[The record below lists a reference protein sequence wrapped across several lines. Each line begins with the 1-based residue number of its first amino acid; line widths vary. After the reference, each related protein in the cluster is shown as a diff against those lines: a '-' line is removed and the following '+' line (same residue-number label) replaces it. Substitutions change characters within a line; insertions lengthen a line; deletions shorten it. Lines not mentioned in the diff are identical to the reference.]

1 MPLFNTVCGGEKTGD
16 DKWIGEYSKKV
27 TVQYN
32 YSSIF
37 ERSNSDYTILNH
49 IIDSKKISGNESDVV
64 AFVARRTKPY
74 PSGYTYR
81 CLIVEEKFK
90 NVTSYTFPEHTNGYE
105 WYLDTIFCT
114 PYDSTGVPTDSASY
128 LICDNHNS
136 SRSKFGFGDS
146 YRYYGMYSVD
156 IYYK

>member
-37 ERSNSDYTILNH
+37 ERSNSDSTILNH
-49 IIDSKKISGNESDVV
+49 IINSKKISGNESDVV

-81 CLIVEEKFK
+81 DLIVEEKFK

-114 PYDSTGVPTDSASY
+114 PYDSTGVPTDYAAY

-136 SRSKFGFGDS
+136 SRNKFGFADN

>member
-1 MPLFNTVCGGEKTGD
+1 M
-16 DKWIGEYSKKV
+16 
-27 TVQYN
+27 
-32 YSSIF
+32 
-37 ERSNSDYTILNH
+37 
-49 IIDSKKISGNESDVV
+49 V

-81 CLIVEEKFK
+81 QLIVEEKFK

-114 PYDSTGVPTDSASY
+114 PYNSTGVPTEYAAY
-128 LICDNHNS
+128 LICDSHGS
-136 SRSKFGFGDS
+136 SIGMFGFEDN
-146 YRYYGMYSVD
+146 YRYYGKYSID

>member
-27 TVQYN
+27 TVQDN

-37 ERSNSDYTILNH
+37 ERSGNSYTILNH
-49 IIDSKKISGNESDVV
+49 IIDNKKISGNESDVV

-74 PSGYTYR
+74 PSGRKYEQ
-81 CLIVEEKFK
+81 LIVEEKFK
-90 NVTSYTFPEHTNGYE
+90 NITSYTFPEHTTGYE

-114 PYDSTGVPTDSASY
+114 PDNSIGVPTEYAAY
-128 LICDNHNS
+128 LFCNNHNS
-136 SRSKFGFGDS
+136 GRNKFGFGDY

>member
-27 TVQYN
+27 TVQDN

-37 ERSNSDYTILNH
+37 ERSGNSYTILNH
-49 IIDSKKISGNESDVV
+49 IIDNKKISGNESDVV
-64 AFVARRTKPY
+64 AFVARRINSYPY
-74 PSGYTYR
+74 VHTYSQ
-81 CLIVEEKFK
+81 IVEEKFK
-90 NVTSYTFPEHTNGYE
+90 NITSYTFPEHTTGYE

-114 PYDSTGVPTDSASY
+114 PYDRTGVPTEYAAY
-128 LICDNHNS
+128 LICDNHKS
-136 SRSKFGFGDS
+136 DRSKFGFADN